1 MDGEGGV
8 RDFGFARL
16 LNFKKAPQ
24 FAKFDPQSRSN
35 PSLPRLLRRTYS
47 SRGRAWLQPCRP
59 GANSIHAPQGADVR
73 RLYHRLLLLD
83 RRRIR

>member
-1 MDGEGGV
+1 MDGEGGA

-35 PSLPRLLRRTYS
+35 PPLSKLLRRTYF

-59 GANSIHAPQGADVR
+59 AQTSIQAPQGADVR